1 MGFIKFQTVSGQT
14 DFVGYNE
21 QQSIS
26 GVSGS
31 GLPLSTQ
38 MKALGDLW
46 PFVCESGDG
55 LRQGFGFGLQ
65 GGQATSSLET
75 PCGPHLRSNK
85 RNIRYISIKSSLLKP
100 QFLQFINSELKLG

>member
-1 MGFIKFQTVSGQT
+1 MGLIKFQTVSGQT

-26 GVSGS
+26 DVSGS
-31 GLPLSTQ
+31 VLPLSTQ
-38 MKALGDLW
+38 MKALGDLL

-55 LRQGFGFGLQ
+55 LRQWFGFGLQ

-75 PCGPHLRSNK
+75 QRGPHSRSNR
-85 RNIRYISIKSSLLKP
+85 RNIRYISIKSSLLKL
-100 QFLQFINSELKLG
+100 QFLQSINSELKLG